1 MYNEKL
7 EKLIEMALM
16 DGEITAKEKKI
27 LIKKAENFRVDLDE
41 FEMVLDARLYQK
53 RKQISNEQINRNESN
68 FIPPVSKSIKFGDIK
83 KCPSCGSNVQ
93 SFQIKCADCDHEF
106 RNIDVN
112 SSIEKL
118 FRKLNEA
125 EDKRKEDFNTNNPLI
140 ALGGFYAKTFSGF
153 LGAGKVDRKKMEIIS
168 TFPIPTTKNDIL
180 EFLALALPKA
190 RELGNFFTKQN
201 PENKN
206 HNAFAQV
213 WKTKCEQIIMKAK
226 FSMRDD
232 SKALEEIMYYAN
244 EIGIK

>member
-1 MYNEKL
+1 MKYDISALGNALVDTQYKVSHEFL
-7 EKLIEMALM
+7 SNIGMEADSMTLASAEEQNPIIEKLIEMALM

-68 FIPPVSKSIKFGDIK
+68 FIPPVSKSIKFGDTK

-93 SFQIKCADCDHEF
+93 SFQIKCADCDHEY

-125 EDKRKEDFNTNNPLI
+125 EDKRKEDY
-140 ALGGFYAKTFSGF
+140 FY
-153 LGAGKVDRKKMEIIS
+153 
-168 TFPIPTTKNDIL
+168 
-180 EFLALALPKA
+180 
-190 RELGNFFTKQN
+190 
-201 PENKN
+201 
-206 HNAFAQV
+206 
-213 WKTKCEQIIMKAK
+213 
-226 FSMRDD
+226 
-232 SKALEEIMYYAN
+232 
-244 EIGIK
+244 